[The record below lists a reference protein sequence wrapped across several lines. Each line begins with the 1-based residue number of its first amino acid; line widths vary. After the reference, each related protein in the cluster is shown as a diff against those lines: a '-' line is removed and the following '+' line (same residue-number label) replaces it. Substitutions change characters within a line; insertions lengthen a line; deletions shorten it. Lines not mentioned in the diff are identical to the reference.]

1 MLHFFFFNS
10 LENEDEKK
18 EQNDGSGPNPSI
30 KIEPAE
36 PMEIA
41 NDNEDKL
48 PNQPASKRKK
58 KD

>member
-1 MLHFFFFNS
+1 MEF
-10 LENEDEKK
+10 LESEEEKK
-18 EQNDGSGPNPSI
+18 EQGDSGPNPSI

-36 PMEIA
+36 PMEIT
-41 NDNEDKL
+41 NEVDDKL